1 VPHPP
6 SDASHE
12 LKTLIQSR
20 HPIVTIDTVE
30 EERVDSLLRAVA
42 ADLRVPFFTWTVTHG
57 LQRLDVSDE
66 ARTAGDLSAEARS
79 AKADGEH
86 VIYGTTNPR
95 VLVRHLATLTVRA
108 IFHLKD
114 LTAHLSDPTVARGL
128 RDTAQAFLRSG
139 STAVL
144 SGNTVHL
151 PAELAGEAVP
161 FALHLPNREELQQV
175 VDQMLRSLRRQRPFD
190 VTLGPDGMESLLE
203 ALSGMTLNQARQA
216 VAWAVLDDNALTPED
231 VPRLLRRKGET
242 VRDEGL
248 IEFYPPDDNSFELG
262 GFGHL
267 KDWLERARIGFT
279 SEARAIG
286 LAAPR
291 GILIVGVQGC
301 GKSLAAK
308 AIARAWQQP
317 LLKLDA
323 ARLYDKFIGESENN
337 LRKALDFAE
346 AVAPSV
352 LWIDEIEKGFASG
365 GEADAGLSQRM
376 LGSFLTW
383 LQERHA
389 SVFVAATANDVLSLP
404 PELLRKGRFDEI
416 FFVDL
421 PDPAERDAIFR
432 IHLARRHQNASAFDV
447 PQLTAASEGFSG
459 AEIEQA
465 VTSGLYRALHDKQA
479 LTTAMLCGEL
489 RGTQPLSV
497 SRREDV
503 ERLREMARGRF
514 VPV

>member
-1 VPHPP
+1 MPL

-30 EERVDSLLRAVA
+30 EERVDTLLRAIA
-42 ADLRVPFFTWTVTHG
+42 DDLRVPLFTWTVTHG
-57 LQRLDVSDE
+57 LQRV
-66 ARTAGDLSAEARS
+66 
-79 AKADGEH
+79 DGEN

-95 VLVRHLATLTVRA
+95 VLVRHLTTLTVRA
-108 IFHLKD
+108 VFHLKD
-114 LTAHLSDPTVARGL
+114 LAPHLSDATVVRGL

-144 SGNTVHL
+144 SGEAVHL
-151 PAELAGEAVP
+151 PAEVAGDAVP
-161 FALHLPNREELQQV
+161 FVLHLPTREELQQV
-175 VDQMLRSLRRQRPFD
+175 VRQTLHSLRRQRPFD
-190 VTLGPDGMESLLE
+190 IALGPDGMESLLQ

-216 VAWAVLDDNALTPED
+216 LAWVVLDDNALTPED
-231 VPRLLRRKGET
+231 VPRLLRLKGET

-248 IEFYPPDDNSFELG
+248 LEFYPPENNGAELG
-262 GFGHL
+262 GFTHL
-267 KDWLERARIGFT
+267 KAWLDRARVGFS
-279 SEARAIG
+279 SEARALG
-286 LAAPR
+286 LSPPR

-308 AIARAWQQP
+308 AIARAWAQP

-323 ARLYDKFIGESENN
+323 GRLYDKFIGESERN

-352 LWIDEIEKGFASG
+352 LWIDELEKGFASG
-365 GEADAGLSQRM
+365 GDSDSGLSQRM

-389 SVFVAATANDVLSLP
+389 PVFVAATANDVLSLP

-421 PDPAERDAIFR
+421 PDAPERDAIFW
-432 IHLARRHQNASAFDV
+432 IHLALRHQNVAAFDV
-447 PQLTAASEGFSG
+447 QALAAASEGFSG

-465 VTSGLYRALHDKQA
+465 ITAGLYRALQDKAA
-479 LTTAMLCGEL
+479 LTTATLCEEM
-489 RGTQPLSV
+489 RGTRPLSI

>member
-1 VPHPP
+1 MPL
-6 SDASHE
+6 SDASHD

-30 EERVDSLLRAVA
+30 EERVDSLLQAVA
-42 ADLRVPFFTWTVTHG
+42 AELRVPLFTWTVTHG
-57 LQRLDVSDE
+57 LRRRDLSDE
-66 ARTAGDLSAEARS
+66 AQR
-79 AKADGEH
+79 AKSDGEGA
-86 VIYGTTNPR
+86 IYGTTNPR

-114 LTAHLSDPTVARGL
+114 LTTHLSDATAARGL
-128 RDTAQAFLRSG
+128 RDTAQTFLRSG

-144 SGNTVHL
+144 SGSSVRL
-151 PAELAGEAVP
+151 PAELAGDAVP
-161 FALHLPNREELQQV
+161 FALHLPNHEELRQV
-175 VDQMLRSLRRQRPFD
+175 VHQLLRSLRRQRPFD
-190 VTLGPDGMESLLE
+190 DTLGPAGMESLLE

-216 VAWAVLDDNALTPED
+216 VAWAVLDDNALKPDD

-248 IEFYPPDDNSFELG
+248 LEFYPPDHPSFELG
-262 GFGHL
+262 GFSHL
-267 KDWLERARIGFT
+267 KDWLERARVGFT
-279 SEARAIG
+279 SEARALG
-286 LAAPR
+286 LAAQR
-291 GILIVGVQGC
+291 GVLIVGVQGC

-323 ARLYDKFIGESENN
+323 GRLYDKFIGESEKN

-352 LWIDEIEKGFASG
+352 LWIDEIEKGFAAG

-383 LQERHA
+383 LQERKGP
-389 SVFVAATANDVLSLP
+389 VFVAATANDVLSLP

-421 PDPAERDAIFR
+421 PNPAERDAIFR
-432 IHLARRHQNASAFDV
+432 IHLGQRHQDAGAFDL
-447 PQLTAASEGFSG
+447 PGLAAASDGFSG

-465 VTSGLYRALHDKQA
+465 LTSGLYRALHDRQT
-479 LTTAMLCGEL
+479 LTTAMLCEEL

-514 VPV
+514 VAV

>member
-1 VPHPP
+1 MPRT
-6 SDASHE
+6 DAAHE
-12 LKTLIQSR
+12 LTTLIQSR
-20 HPIVTIDTVE
+20 HPIVTIDTIE
-30 EERVDSLLRAVA
+30 EERVDNLLRAVT
-42 ADLRVPFFTWTVTHG
+42 ADLHVPLFTWTVTHG
-57 LQRLDVSDE
+57 LRRFDLSDE
-66 ARTAGDLSAEARS
+66 ARRAKSGGDN
-79 AKADGEH
+79 

-95 VLVRHLATLTVRA
+95 MMVQHLATLTVRA

-114 LTAHLSDPTVARGL
+114 LMAHLADATIVRGL
-128 RDTAQAFLRSG
+128 RDTAEAFQRSG

-144 SGNTVHL
+144 SGQAVRL
-151 PAELAGEAVP
+151 PPELAGDAVP
-161 FALHLPNREELQQV
+161 FALHLPDRDELLDIVSQT
-175 VDQMLRSLRRQRPFD
+175 LRSLQRQRPFN
-190 VTLGPDGMESLLE
+190 VTLGPDGMESLLQ

-216 VAWAVLDDNALTPED
+216 IAWAVLDDNALTPED

-242 VRDEGL
+242 LRDEGL
-248 IEFYPPDDNSFELG
+248 LEFYPPDDKSVELG
-262 GFGHL
+262 GFSHL
-267 KDWLERARIGFT
+267 KEWLERARVGFT
-279 SEARAIG
+279 SEARALG
-286 LAAPR
+286 LASPR
-291 GILIVGVQGC
+291 GVLIVGVQGC
-301 GKSLAAK
+301 GKSLAAR

-323 ARLYDKFIGESENN
+323 GRLYDKFIGESEKN

-346 AVAPSV
+346 AVAPSI

-365 GEADAGLSQRM
+365 GDADAGLSQRM

-383 LQERHA
+383 LQERQA
-389 SVFVAATANDVLSLP
+389 PVFVVATANDVLSLP
-404 PELLRKGRFDEI
+404 PEMLRKGRFDEI

-421 PDPAERDAIFR
+421 PVAAERDAIFR
-432 IHLARRHQNASAFDV
+432 IHLALRHQDVAAFDL
-447 PQLTAASEGFSG
+447 PQLIAASEGFSG

-465 VTSGLYRALHDKQA
+465 ITSGLYRALHDKQA